1 MDKAFKKIMF
11 PAQVVEN
18 QDPYVLGRIRAYPLD
33 QNIRATLEAYSFNYE
48 KDAWGPNDPFVQMP
62 LLPMFIAQVP
72 LPGERV
78 NLIKTLSQ
86 KVYFPSQVIML
97 LWEEEVPI

>member
-1 MDKAFKKIMF
+1 MDKGFKKIMF

-33 QNIRATLEAYSFNYE
+33 QNIRASLEAYSFNYE

-62 LLPMFIAQVP
+62 LLPMFISQVP

-78 NLIKTLSQ
+78 N
-86 KVYFPSQVIML
+86 
-97 LWEEEVPI
+97 